1 MNTIDALVDT
11 LALRDLANAG
21 RAQRIA
27 IVGPETTVTYAQL
40 EAEVAQRAAELAA
53 RGVGQGRVVAIRIP
67 PSRTLICLVLATWR
81 LGATLVLVDHRAT
94 QTEVKSWLE
103 LAAPEFVLE
112 TDRDAA
118 TILQLR
124 DDVPFVTTQRAAEN
138 AIPFDYAL
146 IQFTSGSTGRPK
158 VIARTADSL
167 ILESARIDSLSD
179 FIRSDDRVLLLSS
192 LQHSFGLLAG
202 ALNAL
207 RHGSRL
213 ILPRSA
219 LPRDLSSGLAQGA
232 SVVLGVPFHF
242 RLLSALPRS
251 LRTPDLR
258 LAISG
263 GERLPE
269 QVAHDFRVR
278 FGLSVGQAYGTTETG
293 LLAFQAEAAPGSL
306 GVLLP
311 GIEAQVRDGELCVR
325 LAPSPYLS
333 EDVDDLYR
341 NGWLYTRDLVE
352 FTANARLLRLRGRA
366 DSLVV
371 VGGLK
376 IYLAEVEDRL
386 REAPGVRDAVVLQ
399 TDQIEAF
406 VATDEG
412 VASDEIMSW
421 CRERMS
427 AFKVPKRFHI
437 ARDLPRSATGK
448 TLRNLTALLA
458 ATEDID
464 AAGC

>member
-1 MNTIDALVDT
+1 MKDFEALVAT
-11 LALRDLANAG
+11 LALSDLADVG
-21 RAQRIA
+21 RANRVA

-40 EAEVAQRAAELAA
+40 EAEVAQQATDLAA
-53 RGVGQGRVVAIRIP
+53 QGVSEGRVVAIRIP
-67 PSRTLICLVLATWR
+67 PSRTLIRVVLAIWR
-81 LGATLVLVDHRAT
+81 LGATLVLLDHRAT
-94 QTEVKSWLE
+94 QTEVRSWLE
-103 LAAPEFVLE
+103 LVGPDFVLE
-112 TDRDAA
+112 SGGDAA
-118 TILQLR
+118 TSLQLK
-124 DDVPFVTTQRAAEN
+124 DHVPFVTTRRAAAN
-138 AIPFDYAL
+138 ATLTDYSL

-167 ILESARIDSLSD
+167 LREAARIDSLSE
-179 FIRSDDRVLLLSS
+179 FIRAEDRVLLLSS

-202 ALNAL
+202 VLNVL
-207 RHGSRL
+207 RHGSQL

-219 LPRDLSSGLAQGA
+219 LPRDLSSALEQGA

-242 RLLSALPRS
+242 RLLAALPRRV
-251 LRTPDLR
+251 RTPHLR

-269 QVAHDFRVR
+269 QVAHDFRAR
-278 FGLSVGQAYGTTETG
+278 FGLSIGQAYGTTETG
-293 LLAFQAEAAPGSL
+293 LLAFEAEAAPGSI
-306 GVLLP
+306 GRLLP
-311 GIEAQVRDGELCVR
+311 GVEAQAQQGELSVR
-325 LAPSPYLS
+325 LLHSPYLS
-333 EDVDDLYR
+333 KDIDGLYR
-341 NGWLYTRDLVE
+341 DGWLYTRDLVE
-352 FTANARLLRLRGRA
+352 LAADTRQLHLRGRA

-386 REAPGVRDAVVLQ
+386 REAPGVRDVVVLQ

-412 VASDEIMSW
+412 VAGDEIMSW
-421 CRERMS
+421 CRERLS
-427 AFKVPKRFHI
+427 AFKIPKRFHV

-458 ATEDID
+458 ATKDPD